1 VSRRSQSLYEE
12 HGIDPGYDSQDAY
25 GVSDSHFGDGRYP
38 PDWPAR
44 REAVWE
50 RQRYRCGR
58 CGVYKGDVSASE
70 VHHVVHL
77 SDGGSNHLGNLV
89 GLCGDCHALMHPS
102 NDRLRGNPW
111 EADLFP
117 SEHAD
122 DRVAVVRKPR
132 DDDALALDVERLADL
147 SSPTDN
153 AESVTSATVPTSAVV
168 ARRAGS
174 GLPAVLRKNGFV
186 ARSAPYHRVRV
197 RPRPDGIPAVLTVD
211 KTEVT
216 ASGDG
221 AATELDPEGDGG
233 ATAYHS
239 ADTETAEVTVDDPA
253 GTTRTERVATDHG
266 DGSRLRVEVPVSAPA
281 LSIGTAPAY
290 AVGALRYFGWT
301 PLKVGIVP
309 AVVVAVARPS
319 LVPAGPFVGVVALLV
334 GLLLRL
340 PRMYRDATAD
350 PTERVVDER
359 AE

>member
-1 VSRRSQSLYEE
+1 LYDE
-12 HGIDPGYDSQDAY
+12 HGIDPEYDSQDAY
-25 GVSDSHFGDGRYP
+25 GVPDSHFGDGRYP

-50 RQRYRCGR
+50 RQRYQCGR

-77 SDGGSNHLGNLV
+77 SDGGSNGLENLV
-89 GLCGDCHALMHPS
+89 GLCGNCHALMHPS

-117 SEHAD
+117 SERAD
-122 DRVAVVRKPR
+122 DRVAVVREPR
-132 DDDALALDVERLADL
+132 DDDALALDVERLAGL
-147 SSPTDN
+147 SSPADN
-153 AESVTSATVPTSAVV
+153 AESVTSAAVPTSAAV

-174 GLPAVLRKNGFV
+174 ELPAVLRENGFV
-186 ARSAPYHRVRV
+186 PRSAPYHRIRV
-197 RPRPDGIPAVLTVD
+197 RPRPDEIPAVLTAD

-216 ASGDG
+216 ARGDG
-221 AATELDPEGDGG
+221 AATELDRDGDGG

-239 ADTETAEVTVDDPA
+239 ADTETAEVTVDDPTGA
-253 GTTRTERVATDHG
+253 TRTERVATDHA

-281 LSIGTAPAY
+281 FSTGTAPAY

-301 PLKVGIVP
+301 PLKLGIVP

-319 LVPAGPFVGVVALLV
+319 LVAAGSLVGIIAVALFA

-350 PTERVVDER
+350 PTGRVVDER